1 MCWGFWGQREG
12 WMGPGGQVMMHH
24 VGVVQDVECNQ
35 DLLGEQNG
43 MPCTTGPEKKRN
55 LWHEGGGYPIPC

>member
-1 MCWGFWGQREG
+1 
-12 WMGPGGQVMMHH
+12 MMHH

-43 MPCTTGPEKKRN
+43 MPCTTGPEKK
-55 LWHEGGGYPIPC
+55 ETCGMGGGRYPIPCWIPHGGPKDPCKARERASF